1 MNSILRYARKEAT
14 PSKKLQQRKQR
25 IVKMA
30 CDLVSQCIKKYSQV
44 VGFDLGGSYAKG
56 TWVSEKPVDNVD
68 IDIFVKFNKKTSEK
82 DFRNIGTKIGFES
95 LEKYKPYTRHAE
107 HPFVEAIVDGTRV
120 NVVPCYDVNK
130 GEWQSATD
138 RSVYHTKFMKQKL
151 TSSMKGDVRI
161 LKKFL
166 QHIEVYGAEIAK
178 EGFSG
183 YVAEVLIFYFVSFEK
198 TIKKISELK
207 KGQIIGKTM
216 KKFDSPVVLIDPIDN
231 NRNLGTAISIDNLGK
246 FVLASRAFLK
256 KPSKKFFKKPV
267 SKCIMKN
274 NDKIVVVQFRFKDRS
289 DDIIWGQIKRA
300 SNALKTQLELGG
312 FMVLRNSS
320 VKDEKENAALIF
332 LLHAKKIESSL
343 VRSGPEISSKE
354 HCEKFISA
362 NLKKSQLMWISEEG
376 KIQSLQKRKHDDV
389 KSFLR
394 DILKNNIKN
403 SGIPNGLEKDFKKG
417 VKIIDASKVS
427 TKSIKEAIANIAV
440 TDETIFR

>member
-1 MNSILRYARKEAT
+1 MDSILNGIKKEAV
-14 PSKKLQQRKQR
+14 PPKKLQQKKQR
-25 IVKMA
+25 IAKIA
-30 CDLVSQCIKKYSQV
+30 CDLVGECIEKYPQV
-44 VGFDLGGSYAKG
+44 VGFELGGSYAKG
-56 TWVSEKPVDNVD
+56 TWVPEKPVDNVD

-82 DFRNIGTKIGFES
+82 DFRNIGTEIGLQS
-95 LEKYKPYTRHAE
+95 LKKHKPYTRHAE
-107 HPFVEAIVDGTRV
+107 HPFVEAIIDGTRV
-120 NVVPCYDVNK
+120 NIVPCYDVNK

-138 RSVYHTKFMKQKL
+138 RSIYHTKFMSQKL
-151 TSSMKGDVRI
+151 SNSLKGEVRI
-161 LKKFL
+161 LKKFFF
-166 QHIEVYGAEIAK
+166 HIDVYGAEIAK

-183 YVAEVLIFYFVSFEK
+183 YVSEVLISYFGSFEK

-207 KGQIIGKTM
+207 KGQVVGKST
-216 KKFDSPVVLIDPIDN
+216 KKFDSPIVIIDPVDN
-231 NRNLGTAISIDNLGK
+231 NRNLGTAISMDNLGK

-256 KPSKKFFKKPV
+256 KPSKKFFKKPI
-267 SKCIMKN
+267 SKRIMKN

-312 FMVLRNSS
+312 FTVLRNSS
-320 VKDEKENAALIF
+320 TKDEKENAALIF
-332 LLHAKKIESSL
+332 LLHAKKIENSL

-354 HCEKFISA
+354 HCEKFIVA
-362 NLKKSQLMWISEEG
+362 NLKKSQLMWINEEG
-376 KIQSLQKRKHDDV
+376 KMQSLQKRKHDDV
-389 KSFLR
+389 KLFLR
-394 DILKNNIKN
+394 DILKNNLKN